1 MLAKALVRYILDND
15 TLTRGLGDPEARI
28 LVEWLV
34 EQAEQLAETG
44 VSESAAWK
52 EIERLCRRCRAIG
65 LFVVLWCYQKTRGGA
80 VQLAAVE
87 RFAWPL
93 PTTSVEPCELMHA
106 ILTWEAE
113 QLSSPGSPVQRAA

>member
-1 MLAKALVRYILDND
+1 MLSKALVTHILHNE

-34 EQAEQLAETG
+34 DRAEMLAE
-44 VSESAAWK
+44 VLPSEGAAWA
-52 EIERLCRRCRAIG
+52 EVRALCRRARSIAR
-65 LFVVLWCYQKTRGGA
+65 FVMLWCARETRAGA

-93 PTTSVEPCELMHA
+93 PATGVDPCELMHA
-106 ILTWEAE
+106 ILTWEGDELARRE
-113 QLSSPGSPVQRAA
+113 VTIDK